1 MRDRSPPLTCPNKMN
16 NPIRHSPWLLLAG
29 LLALGVALTALAGV
43 TLPLII
49 LAIICM
55 VMAHEF
61 GHYITAKRSGM
72 LVTDFFVGFGP
83 VLWSKQIGETRYGVR
98 ALLLGGYVKVP
109 GMTWRDTVD
118 PAIESRTYRQA
129 SFARK
134 VIFASAGSFMH
145 VVMALILVWASLL
158 FIGQSSPSH
167 VDITGFALWD
177 GHNQTA
183 AQQAGLRAGDRIIS
197 IDAQTITSPTMLT
210 NLIHAS
216 AGRALTIRVARGSS
230 QFNVSVTPQ
239 DGRGLT
245 SGGAPIATG
254 KVPVGY
260 LGIALGEQIVPV
272 GVASAIP
279 NGLHIV
285 GSTITAAIKA
295 IGHVFSPSM
304 FASLF
309 HQVASPSAANLIQNE
324 QQRPQSI
331 VGVVRIATQAADAG
345 WAPLLGVLMMVN
357 IFIGVLNMMP
367 LLPLDGGYV
376 AIATYERLR
385 SRKGRRYQ
393 FDLAKLNVLT
403 IGFIGVLLV
412 LFACTLYLDIAHP
425 MVNPFK

>member
-1 MRDRSPPLTCPNKMN
+1 MDTTTRQ
-16 NPIRHSPWLLLAG
+16 SPWPLLAG
-29 LLALGVALTALAGV
+29 IVLVVAAMVATAGW

-49 LAIICM
+49 LAIIFM

-83 VLWSKQIGETRYGVR
+83 VLWSKQIGETRYGIR

-109 GMTWRDTVD
+109 GMTWSDEVD

-129 SFARK
+129 SFPRK

-145 VVMALILVWASLL
+145 VVMALLLVWASLL

-167 VDITGFALWD
+167 VGITGFAQWD
-177 GHNQTA
+177 GHSQTV
-183 AQQAGLRAGDRIIS
+183 AQQAGLKVGDRIVS
-197 IDAQTITSPTMLT
+197 VDGTAVQNPTMLT
-210 NLIHAS
+210 TAIHS
-216 AGRALTIRVARGSS
+216 RAGKLVTLRVERNGTS
-230 QFNVSVTPQ
+230 FTVRVTPI
-239 DGRGLT
+239 DGRTLK
-245 SGGAPIATG
+245 SGGVPIVSG
-254 KVPVGY
+254 SHSEGF
-260 LGIALGEQIVPV
+260 LGIAVGEQIVPV
-272 GVASAIP
+272 GFWSAIP
-279 NGLHIV
+279 NGFHVV
-285 GSTITAAIKA
+285 GSTIVSAVKG

-309 HQVASPSAANLIQNE
+309 HQVSSPTAASSPQNQ

-331 VGVVRIATQAADAG
+331 VGVVRIATQAANAG

-385 SRKGRRYQ
+385 SRKDRRYK
-393 FDLAKLNVLT
+393 FDLTRLNFLT
-403 IGFIGVLLV
+403 LGFVGVLAV
-412 LFACTLYLDIAHP
+412 LFLCTLYLDIAHP
-425 MVNPFK
+425 MVNPFH

>member
-1 MRDRSPPLTCPNKMN
+1 MN
-16 NPIRHSPWLLLAG
+16 NSIRHSPWLLLAG
-29 LLALGVALTALAGV
+29 LLALGFALTALAGV

-129 SFARK
+129 SFPRK
-134 VIFASAGSFMH
+134 VLFASAGSFMH

-279 NGLHIV
+279 NGFHIV
-285 GSTITAAIKA
+285 GSTVTAAIKA

-331 VGVVRIATQAADAG
+331 VGVVRIAT
-345 WAPLLGVLMMVN
+345 
-357 IFIGVLNMMP
+357 
-367 LLPLDGGYV
+367 
-376 AIATYERLR
+376 
-385 SRKGRRYQ
+385 
-393 FDLAKLNVLT
+393 
-403 IGFIGVLLV
+403 
-412 LFACTLYLDIAHP
+412 
-425 MVNPFK
+425 

>member
-1 MRDRSPPLTCPNKMN
+1 MN
-16 NPIRHSPWLLLAG
+16 TSTRQSPWVLLVG
-29 LLALGVALTALAGV
+29 LIAFGSILTAIAGW

-49 LAIICM
+49 LAIIFM

-109 GMTWRDTVD
+109 GMTWNDEVD

-129 SFARK
+129 SFPRK
-134 VIFASAGSFMH
+134 VLFASAGSFMH
-145 VVMALILVWASLL
+145 VVMALLLVWSSLL

-167 VDITGFALWD
+167 VGITGFAQWD
-177 GHNQTA
+177 GHPKTA
-183 AQQAGLRAGDRIIS
+183 AQQAGLRSGDRIVS
-197 IDAQTITSPTMLT
+197 VDGAKVTDPTMLT
-210 NLIHAS
+210 TAIHS
-216 AGRALTIRVARGSS
+216 KAGQLVILRVERNGSY
-230 QFNVSVTPQ
+230 FTVRVTPV
-239 DGRGLT
+239 DGRTLK
-245 SGGAPIATG
+245 SGGAPITVG
-254 KVPVGY
+254 NQPVGY
-260 LGIALGEQIVPV
+260 LGIAVGEQIVPV
-272 GVASAIP
+272 GVTSAIP
-279 NGLHIV
+279 NGFHIV
-285 GSTITAAIKA
+285 GSTITSAVKA
-295 IGHVFSPSM
+295 IGHVFSPGM

-309 HQVASPSAANLIQNE
+309 HQVSSPTAANSPQNQ

-331 VGVVRIATQAADAG
+331 VGVVRIATQAANAG
-345 WAPLLGVLMMVN
+345 WAPLLGVLMTVN

-385 SRKGRRYQ
+385 SRKGRRYK
-393 FDLAKLNVLT
+393 FDLAKLNLLT
-403 IGFIGVLLV
+403 VGFVGVLLV
-412 LFACTLYLDIAHP
+412 LFVCTLYLDIAHP